1 MKITRKQI
9 TIAELING
17 YKEKGE
23 DGIEGVVAYGGK
35 LDVRP
40 AYQREYVYS
49 GKERDEVIR
58 SVKKGFPLNIM
69 YWSKVGDDHYE
80 LMDGQ
85 QRTIS
90 ICRYAAD
97 DYQTYSVDHKYFF
110 NVTDPIERQAFFD
123 YTLDIYICEG
133 TPSEIHEWFTIINIA
148 GKVLSAQE
156 ILNTSYTGTWLS
168 AAKLFFSKPHCTAYN
183 MASDYMVGSPIRQQ
197 YLETVLKWIS
207 DRDGFAD
214 IEDYMALHQHD
225 NNANDIINYFKNV
238 IEWIE
243 RTFTNKRKSLM
254 AGLPWGLMY
263 NAHKDD
269 NLDPVAIEKEIK
281 MLLQDDDVSDQN
293 GVYEYILTRN
303 EKHLSIRA
311 FDKREKRQVYE
322 LQNQKC
328 ADCGLHFEIEDMEA
342 HHKIRWVDGGHTT
355 IDNCVMLCKACHDK
369 RHGE

>member
-1 MKITRKQI
+1 MIITRTQI
-9 TIAELING
+9 SIAELING
-17 YKEKGE
+17 YEEKGA

-69 YWSKVGDDHYE
+69 YWSKVGNDHYE

-110 NVTDPIERQAFFD
+110 NVTDPVERQSFLD

-133 TPSEIHEWFTIINIA
+133 TPNEIHEWFTIINIA

-168 AAKLFFSKPHCTAYN
+168 AAKLFFSKPQCTAYN
-183 MASDYMVGSPIRQQ
+183 MANDYMTGSPIRQQ
-197 YLETVLKWIS
+197 YLETVLNWIS
-207 DRDGFAD
+207 DRDGFEN
-214 IEDYMALHQHD
+214 IKDYMALHQHD
-225 NNANDIINYFKNV
+225 ENADDIINYFKNV

-243 RTFTNKRKSLM
+243 KTFPNKRKSLM
-254 AGLPWGLMY
+254 AGLQWGLMY

-269 NLDPVAIEKEIK
+269 NLNPIATEQEIK
-281 MLLQDDDVSDQN
+281 TLLQDDDVTNQK

-303 EKHLSIRA
+303 EKYLSIRA
-311 FDKREKRQVYE
+311 FDTREKRKVYE
-322 LQNQKC
+322 RQNQKC
-328 ADCGLHFEIEDMEA
+328 ADCGKHFEIEDMEA
-342 HHKIRWVDGGHTT
+342 HHKVRWTDGGHTT
-355 IDNCVMLCKACHDK
+355 IDNCVMLCKKCHDK